1 MRIFVT
7 GAQGFV
13 GLRLTRR
20 LEADGHT
27 VIGVDVGDF
36 DIVDPDA
43 ARHAIGEAGPD
54 AVIHLAALS
63 SVADSFRDPAIVY
76 RVNFLGSRNLLQAI
90 EEQAPSARVLLIG
103 SGDQYAPSAPGQPPW
118 RESDPLRPRSPY
130 ARSKAAAEQ
139 LGTLAAARG
148 LDVVRVRP
156 FNHTGAGQDTRF
168 VAADFAR
175 QVARIEAGEAEPQMR
190 VGNLDSVRDFLHVDD
205 VLEAYLCLLARE
217 VPATIYNIASGHG
230 ITIRAVLEMLCEMAG
245 VAPHIEVDPTRFR
258 PTDHMVGDASRLH
271 EATGWKP
278 TIPLRALL
286 EELLQHWRQTPDPAP
301 ADS

>member
-13 GLRLTRR
+13 GRRLTRR
-20 LEADGHT
+20 LEAAGHV

-43 ARHAIGEAGPD
+43 VRDAIDAAAPE

-63 SVADSFRDPAIVY
+63 SVADSWRDPAIVY
-76 RVNFLGSRNLLQAI
+76 RVNYLGSRNLLHAI
-90 EEQAPSARVLLIG
+90 EDRAPGARILLIG
-103 SGDQYAPSAPGQPPW
+103 SGDQYAPSEPGRPPW
-118 RESDPLRPRSPY
+118 RETDPLRPRSPY

-175 QVARIEAGEAEPQMR
+175 QVARIESGDAAPEMR

-205 VLEAYLCLLARE
+205 VLDAYECLLAPQ
-217 VPATIYNIASGHG
+217 VPAAVYNIASGSG
-230 ITIRAVLEMLCEMAG
+230 ISIREVLAILCQLAG
-245 VAPHIEVDPTRFR
+245 VDPSIEIDPARHR
-258 PTDHMVGDASRLH
+258 PTDYMVGDASRLH
-271 EATGWKP
+271 AATGWTPK
-278 TIPLRALL
+278 IPL
-286 EELLQHWRQTPDPAP
+286 EELLQELLDHWRQTPDPAP
-301 ADS
+301 S